1 MIKLDLSLLLLIM
14 NRKINLIFFLIFI
27 LLVNCSFDNK
37 TGIWSGSKK
46 EKRRISELE
55 KEQKQTKVV
64 DYIYSSKSVYSKEI
78 SLTKKISI
86 SNPRKN
92 LSWKMSSL
100 NQQNFLGNIYLSGI
114 DNIFLKKKIGKNKF
128 PMSKI
133 ISSPLVFENNI
144 IFSDNNGTI
153 FNINQNGEINW
164 KKNIYKKIY
173 KKVYKNLVFSI
184 YQNNIYVADNIGFIY
199 SIGLNNGKLVWIK
212 NHGIPI
218 KSNIKIYKNKI
229 FLINQDNRILCF
241 NTKNGSKIWDIRS
254 VPSFIKLQNFLSSA
268 ISKQGDVIAIN
279 SSGDLLKVNA
289 NNGKIAWSLNTL
301 ESTLAHASDFF
312 KSSEIVIIDDNII
325 VSSKSSLFSYNL
337 NTGYTNWKQEVSSIG
352 APIIDGKNIFIL
364 TDNGYFVIID
374 KDTGIIISSTNILK
388 ILKKKKQETK
398 ITGFI
403 MGSGKIYSVTSNG
416 YLIVSSPVSGKVEY
430 FKKIGDPV
438 TSAPIIN
445 NGKLYILTK
454 NSRIYGFD

>member
-1 MIKLDLSLLLLIM
+1 M
-14 NRKINLIFFLIFI
+14 NKKKNLIFFLIFI

-46 EKRRISELE
+46 EKRRISELG

-64 DYIYSSKSVYSKEI
+64 DSIYSSKSVYSKEI

-144 IFSDNNGTI
+144 IFSDHNGTI

-301 ESTLAHASDFF
+301 ESTLAHATDFF

-430 FKKIGDPV
+430 FKKIGDHV
-438 TSAPIIN
+438 TSTPIIN
-445 NGKLYILTK
+445 NGKLYILSR
-454 NSRIYGFD
+454 NSSIYGFD

>member
-1 MIKLDLSLLLLIM
+1 M
-14 NRKINLIFFLIFI
+14 NKKKNLIFFLIFI

-86 SNPRKN
+86 SNSRKN
-92 LSWKMSSL
+92 LSWRMSSL

-301 ESTLAHASDFF
+301 ESTLAHATDFF

-445 NGKLYILTK
+445 NGKLYILTR
-454 NSRIYGFD
+454 NSSIYGFD

>member
-1 MIKLDLSLLLLIM
+1 M
-14 NRKINLIFFLIFI
+14 NKKKNLIFFLIFI

-279 SSGDLLKVNA
+279 TSGDLLKVNA

-301 ESTLAHASDFF
+301 ESTLAHATDFF

-325 VSSKSSLFSYNL
+325 FSSKSSIFSYNL

-438 TSAPIIN
+438 ISAPIIN

-454 NSRIYGFD
+454 NSRILGFN

>member
-1 MIKLDLSLLLLIM
+1 M
-14 NRKINLIFFLIFI
+14 NKKKNLIFFLIFI

-92 LSWKMSSL
+92 LSWRMSSL

-128 PMSKI
+128 PISKI

-241 NTKNGSKIWDIRS
+241 NTENGSKIWDIRS

-398 ITGFI
+398 IAGFI

-430 FKKIGDPV
+430 FKKIGDHV

>member
-1 MIKLDLSLLLLIM
+1 MIK
-14 NRKINLIFFLIFI
+14 KVKYLIFFLIFI
-27 LLVNCSFDNK
+27 LFASCSFDNK
-37 TGIWSGSKK
+37 SGIWSGSEKAKK
-46 EKRRISELE
+46 KVSKLE
-55 KEQKQTKVV
+55 KEQRRVIDVVKV
-64 DYIYSSKSVYSKEI
+64 YTSETFFSKEI
-78 SLTKKISI
+78 PAVKSVNLTKPKTNSF
-86 SNPRKN
+86 
-92 LSWKMSSL
+92 WKMSGL
-100 NQQNFLGNIYLSGI
+100 NLQNFVGNIYLSGI
-114 DNIFLKKKIGKNKF
+114 DNNFLKKKIGKNKF
-128 PMSKI
+128 S
-133 ISSPLVFENNI
+133 ISQVMASPLVFNDNI
-144 IFSDNNGTI
+144 IFADDTGTI
-153 FNINQNGEINW
+153 FSINQRGKINW

-173 KKVYKNLVFSI
+173 KKIYKHLSFSI
-184 YQNNIYVADNIGFIY
+184 YKDKIYIADNIGFIY
-199 SIGLNNGKLVWIK
+199 VISSESGKLIWLK
-212 NHGIPI
+212 NYEIPI
-218 KSNIKIYKNKI
+218 KSNIKIFDNKI
-229 FLINQDNRILCF
+229 FVINQDNRLLCLDIE
-241 NTKNGSKIWDIRS
+241 KGSKIWDVRS
-254 VPSFIKLQNFLSSA
+254 ISSFIKSQNFLALA
-268 ISKQGDVIAIN
+268 ISKEGDLITLN

-301 ESTLAHASDFF
+301 ESTLAHATDFF

-325 VSSKSSLFSYNL
+325 FSSKSSIFSYNL

-438 TSAPIIN
+438 TSTPIIN